1 MTAAIN
7 SKPYGIIYC
16 ITNKVNGKRYI
27 GQTTRTVSER
37 FNGHLYSFGRNGCPL
52 LSAAIKKYGKE
63 AFDVF
68 VIGSAATQYEL
79 DLLEIKLIE
88 QYRTTDR
95 ALGYNIA
102 PGGFGGKQSP
112 ATIALR
118 VSKTTGMKRTDEFKR
133 GVSERRKGAKHSAET
148 KAKLKEAALNRLPPS
163 HETRLKLG
171 EAAKRRVWTEERRA
185 QAAAKATGK
194 MHSEETKRKLSEIF
208 TGRKQSAE
216 TVAKRVAATTG
227 RVRSEETCRRISE
240 ARKAYWAAKRAEAQ
254 QQ

>member
-1 MTAAIN
+1 MKAAIN

-118 VSKTTGMKRTDEFKR
+118 VSKTTGMKRTDEFRR
-133 GVSERRKGAKHSAET
+133 GVSARTKGRRLSEET
-148 KAKLKEAALNRLPPS
+148 KAKISEAAQKRSPPS
-163 HETRLKLG
+163 DETRAKLAAAAKLG
-171 EAAKRRVWTEERRA
+171 VWTDERRA
-185 QAAAKATGK
+185 KASAKATGK
-194 MHSEETKRKLSEIF
+194 FHSEETKQKLSAIVS
-208 TGRKQSAE
+208 GHKQSAE
-216 TVAKRVAATTG
+216 TVAKRVAANTG
-227 RVRSEETCRRISE
+227 RVHSAEARLRMSE
-240 ARKAYWAAKRAEAQ
+240 ARKAYWAAKREAAQ
-254 QQ
+254 QL